1 MLDQIADR
9 RNQQAGAVMGLG
21 EHLEELRRRLI
32 YALLGLV
39 PILALAVIFGSRLME
54 IMFAPLRAELRRLG
68 HSDALI
74 QTSALEYFSSFFYV
88 CLLAALILGG
98 PWIIYQFWK
107 FVSPGLYAHERRF
120 AYILAPM
127 SAVLT
132 IAGVLMFY
140 FGFLPIAL
148 YMLFG
153 WGLNLR
159 DSEPPPAPPPPG
171 LVIPTL
177 PVLAAD
183 PENPTPGM
191 AWINEPLRQIRVAV
205 APVTTPAESPD
216 RVNGR
221 ADDRTNAPR
230 TDAAPVEVFAVR
242 FARPGMI
249 ELHPKIDQYV
259 NLFIAVMLIF
269 AVAFQVPVVIL
280 LLGWVGL
287 VRTEWL
293 TRYRK
298 YVFAGSVILCAVVSP
313 TGDPI
318 SLAML
323 QVPVYMLYELGII
336 LLRVLP
342 ASRVAGRSRDPDTDT
357 GGTPAT
363 PRNSS
368 TDPNPTDASGP

>member
-1 MLDQIADR
+1 MIDQIADR
-9 RNQQAGAVMGLG
+9 RNEQAGAVMGLG

-32 YALLGLV
+32 YALLGLA
-39 PILALAVIFGSRLME
+39 PILALSVIFGHRLME

-88 CLLAALILGG
+88 CLLASLIVGG
-98 PWIIYQFWK
+98 PWIIYQLWR

-120 AYILAPM
+120 AYILAPL
-127 SAVLT
+127 SVVLT

-153 WGLNLR
+153 WGLTLR
-159 DSEPPPAPPPPG
+159 DREPSPAPPPAG
-171 LVIPTL
+171 LVMPTL

-183 PENPTPGM
+183 PEQPRPGM
-191 AWINEPLRQIRVAV
+191 VWINEPLRQIRVAV
-205 APVTTPAESPD
+205 AAATASPTPADPAHAGVS
-216 RVNGR
+216 G
-221 ADDRTNAPR
+221 ADP
-230 TDAAPVEVFAVR
+230 APVEIYAVR

-287 VRTEWL
+287 VRTQWL

-336 LLRVLP
+336 LLRILP
-342 ASRVAGRSRDPDTDT
+342 ASRVAGRRGAPGPDDDPTPPRPART
-357 GGTPAT
+357 G
-363 PRNSS
+363 S
-368 TDPNPTDASGP
+368 TDPAPTDASGP